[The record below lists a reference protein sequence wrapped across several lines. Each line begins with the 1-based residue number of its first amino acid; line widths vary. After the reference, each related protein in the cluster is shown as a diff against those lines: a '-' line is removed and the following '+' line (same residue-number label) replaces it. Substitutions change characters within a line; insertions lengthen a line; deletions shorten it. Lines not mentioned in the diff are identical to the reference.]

1 MVLLRTPI
9 IGMVPVSNDK
19 TAPSLWLGDV
29 SITIQMLLFVW
40 LYEQADAVAS
50 DKEEVDP
57 TKIYLKKDDDSEQM

>member
-9 IGMVPVSNDK
+9 IGMVPVSNDN

-57 TKIYLKKDDDSEQM
+57 KKMYMKKNDDSEQM